1 MPEPIRVLIADD
13 HGVVRAGLAM
23 LLNAEEDMVVIG
35 QAATADETVRE
46 AMALKPD
53 VILLDIHMP
62 GGGLRAANSIRREQ
76 PMAKMVV
83 LSIYDDATHLR
94 AALRVGVSG
103 YVAKRS
109 VDTATVAAIRE
120 VHAGGLYIDPALSDV
135 VAQDFVGRRR
145 SAKRLPAELTPRMHQ
160 VLRLAA
166 WGYTNNEI
174 ASALS
179 VTVKTVEAHRS
190 AIVRRLG
197 LSNRA
202 DLVRYAFHSGFM
214 DDPPPPPRTEE

>member
-1 MPEPIRVLIADD
+1 MGGLIRLLIADD
-13 HGVVRAGLAM
+13 HAVVRAGVAM
-23 LLNAEEDMVVIG
+23 LLNAEEDMMVVGEADTAEETIRK
-35 QAATADETVRE
+35 AAS
-46 AMALKPD
+46 LKPD

-62 GGGLRAANSIRREQ
+62 GGGLRAASCILRQQ
-76 PMAKMVV
+76 PTTKMVV

-120 VHAGGLYIDPALSDV
+120 VHKGGLYIDPALSDI
-135 VAQDFVGRRR
+135 VAQDFVGQRRAGER
-145 SAKRLPAELTPRMHQ
+145 VAAELTPRMQQ

-174 ASALS
+174 ASILS
-179 VTVKTVEAHRS
+179 VSVKTVEAHRA
-190 AIVRRLG
+190 AIVHRLG

-202 DLVRYAFHSGFM
+202 DLVRYAFHSGLM
-214 DDPPPPPRTEE
+214 ESPPSPVPGAE